1 MLLVRPEEIPLMS
14 KIIED
19 EIQQQQAK
27 NVQNYHRPPEIAQHP
42 QQSQV
47 NNACDDDNYD
57 NCSDNEIAPENYFF
71 L

>member
-19 EIQQQQAK
+19 ELAK
-27 NVQNYHRPPEIAQHP
+27 NSQNVQEQREIPQTSQHN
-42 QQSQV
+42 QV
-47 NNACDDDNYD
+47 NNTCDDNSD
-57 NCSDNEIAPENYFF
+57 SDNEIAPENYFS

>member
-19 EIQQQQAK
+19 ELAK
-27 NVQNYHRPPEIAQHP
+27 NPQNTQQRQIKSEIPQTSQHN
-42 QQSQV
+42 QV
-47 NNACDDDNYD
+47 NNTRDDNSD
-57 NCSDNEIAPENYFF
+57 SDNEIAPENYFS